1 MTHMRISDAAD
12 LLGVSDDTVRRWL
25 DSGRLM
31 SGASEAGPRTVDA
44 ASVAAVMAEQ
54 SNASGP
60 VVNQSA
66 RNRFAGII
74 TRVEMDGVMA
84 LVEIQAGPH
93 RVTSLLSRE
102 SAEELGLAP
111 GVRATAVVKSTN
123 VVVERG
129 EA

>member
-1 MTHMRISDAAD
+1 M
-12 LLGVSDDTVRRWL
+12 LGVSDDTVRRWL
-25 DSGRLM
+25 DSGRLI
-31 SGASEAGPRTVDA
+31 SGASEAGPRTVHA